1 MKQNF
6 VSEFYFAN
14 SNLADR
20 LEKILNLIATQTG
33 FKIEKLIQ
41 RSSWWNSKQIG
52 AIHYLGQY
60 QGQTAIL
67 KIQGVKPAASEME
80 MIKAF
85 NKQNK
90 SQIIRPPHIYFNLLW
105 NEELKFEAFIMED
118 VSREKVVSVPAK
130 TSELD
135 KFFELYQEYK
145 NKCLTQPWLEKPAES
160 LANQTTHNFTKWQKI
175 SSELQPNHP
184 LKKKTDL
191 TLINQGLKKL
201 CDKLVNVD
209 WQFMH
214 GHFSARDLHPVG
226 NEIVL
231 LSNLYW
237 SWRQPFYDAVFG
249 FHWYQYDLAN
259 SEVSLATL
267 LTQRSTWKK
276 YILDNLPQNE
286 LELQLLNL
294 AFFERALA
302 GLNLDG
308 LIAPTDK
315 SEALM
320 ELTRE
325 EISSFS

>member
-14 SNLADR
+14 SNLASKV
-20 LEKILNLIATQTG
+20 EKILELIIDQTG
-33 FKIEKLIQ
+33 FQVEQLVQK
-41 RSSWWNSKQIG
+41 SSWWNSKHIG
-52 AIHYLGQY
+52 AIHYRGTY
-60 QGQTAIL
+60 QQQPTVL
-67 KIQGVKPAASEME
+67 KIQGVKPTTSEIA
-80 MIKAF
+80 MIQAF
-85 NKQNK
+85 STQNN
-90 SQIIRPPHIYFNLLW
+90 SQLIRPPHIYFNLPW
-105 NEELKFEAFIMED
+105 NQRLEFEALIIED
-118 VSREKVVSVPAK
+118 VSREKVVNLPAK
-130 TSELD
+130 TGELS
-135 KFFELYQEYK
+135 KFFELYQEYRQ
-145 NKCLTQPWLEKPAES
+145 NCLNQPWLDKPNIS
-160 LANQTTHNFTKWQKI
+160 LADQTAHNFTKWQKI

-184 LKKKTDL
+184 LKRETDL

-214 GHFSARDLHPVG
+214 GHFSTRDLHPVG

-276 YILDNLPQNE
+276 YILDNLPQTE

-308 LIAPTDK
+308 LIATTDK